1 MKSKT
6 EAEKSH
12 LQKVADIGCIV
23 CRNCGRFGVPAEVR
37 HIRNGAGAGCGR
49 IWNHLGVLMYRT
61 AWRIVRKGNFRRPSR
76 KV

>member
-1 MKSKT
+1 
-6 EAEKSH
+6 
-12 LQKVADIGCIV
+12 